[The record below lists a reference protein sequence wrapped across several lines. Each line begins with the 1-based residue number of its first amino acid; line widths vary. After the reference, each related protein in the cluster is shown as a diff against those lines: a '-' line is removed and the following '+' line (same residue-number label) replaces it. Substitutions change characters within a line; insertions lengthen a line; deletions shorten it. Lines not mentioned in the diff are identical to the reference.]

1 MSKIILVDMRENNG
15 HIVAIQDSNDNI
27 AQFDTSEDV
36 VLCAQNQPLCEN
48 FPYIV
53 VDMDTLE
60 IE

>member
-36 VLCAQNQPLCEN
+36 VL
-48 FPYIV
+48 
-53 VDMDTLE
+53 
-60 IE
+60 